1 MHVAHLLQFKILFS
15 FNVRTWTGMCNFQQS
30 YFSYFIQNGKK
41 TSYSN
46 EWLLKFV
53 KWLSVSYSKQSPN
66 NILCWLRLIV
76 QIFIH
81 VFIYFRQAQEL
92 ANRNSTQVE
101 NLAVSI
107 VMIQVLKKMI

>member
-1 MHVAHLLQFKILFS
+1 MHVARLLQFKILFS

-53 KWLSVSYSKQSPN
+53 KWLSISYSKQSPN
-66 NILCWLRLIV
+66 NLLCWLRFV
-76 QIFIH
+76 QMFI
-81 VFIYFRQAQEL
+81 FIYFRQAQEL

>member
-1 MHVAHLLQFKILFS
+1 MLGLELECAIFNRVTCHISFKIE
-15 FNVRTWTGMCNFQQS
+15 
-30 YFSYFIQNGKK
+30 KK

-53 KWLSVSYSKQSPN
+53 KWLSISYSKQSPN
-66 NILCWLRLIV
+66 NLLCWLRFV
-76 QIFIH
+76 QMFL
-81 VFIYFRQAQEL
+81 FIYFRQAQEL

-107 VMIQVLKKMI
+107 VMIQVLKNDEMI

>member
-1 MHVAHLLQFKILFS
+1 MLHVYFNLKFCFPSMLGLELECAIFNRVTFHISFK
-15 FNVRTWTGMCNFQQS
+15 ME
-30 YFSYFIQNGKK
+30 KK

-53 KWLSVSYSKQSPN
+53 KWLSISYSKQSPN

>member
-1 MHVAHLLQFKILFS
+1 MHVASLLQFLTELLFIFHS
-15 FNVRTWTGMCNFQQS
+15 KLK
-30 YFSYFIQNGKK
+30 KK

-53 KWLSVSYSKQSPN
+53 KWLSISYSKQSPN
-66 NILCWLRLIV
+66 NLLCWLRFV
-76 QIFIH
+76 QMFI
-81 VFIYFRQAQEL
+81 FIYFRQAQEL

-107 VMIQVLKKMI
+107 VMIQVLKNDEMI